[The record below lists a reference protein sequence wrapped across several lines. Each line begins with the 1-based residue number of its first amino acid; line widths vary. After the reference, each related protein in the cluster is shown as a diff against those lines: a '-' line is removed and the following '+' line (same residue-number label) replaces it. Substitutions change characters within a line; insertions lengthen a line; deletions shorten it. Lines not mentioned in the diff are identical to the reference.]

1 MHQCGTYWPPGGNDG
16 FGGQGQGKPMATACR
31 WQNVA
36 QMFRTPEGR
45 ESVSQAVVYTAIPVK
60 IGGTLLLGESD
71 ARTPPAEA
79 RGLRQVDPPP
89 HRRGT
94 QQVPKGYL
102 GAPAP

>member
-1 MHQCGTYWPPGGNDG
+1 VIPYTEHMHQCGTYWPPGGNDG

-45 ESVSQAVVYTAIPVK
+45 ESVSQAVVYTGK
-60 IGGTLLLGESD
+60 LLLGESD

-79 RGLRQVDPPP
+79 LEIRQVDTSPNLD
-89 HRRGT
+89 GT
-94 QQVPKGYL
+94 QQLTKAYL
-102 GAPAP
+102 